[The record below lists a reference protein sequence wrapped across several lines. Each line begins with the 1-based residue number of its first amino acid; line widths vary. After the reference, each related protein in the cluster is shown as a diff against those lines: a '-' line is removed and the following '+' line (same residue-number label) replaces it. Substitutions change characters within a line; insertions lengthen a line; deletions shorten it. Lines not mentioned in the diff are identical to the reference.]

1 MKKYFYLFFVA
12 LFATMSFALTSCSDD
27 DDEPNDPNNDTAT
40 FTYNGEKL
48 YVRDSG
54 TLDNI
59 KIDNMMQMG
68 FSLYK
73 TSDPYSGEDLDIYPK
88 ASVTLEIKPFD
99 VNTTPKGTKL
109 NIVTSRYTWI
119 EDYSNGFQIGSQNTS
134 GVEYYFKPTSGEV
147 SFGGYDSKNNTVTI
161 KVNLTMTNQS
171 KSTTLNGTVVCEYEA
186 DSYTS
191 SEYGGSDYPY

>member
-1 MKKYFYLFFVA
+1 MKKYFYLLLVA
-12 LFATMSFALTSCSDD
+12 FFATMSVTFISCSDD
-27 DDEPNDPNNDTAT
+27 DDESDDPTNNSAT
-40 FTYNGEKL
+40 FAYNDEKL

-73 TSDPYSGEDLDIYPK
+73 TSDPYSGEDMDIYPF

-99 VNTTPKGTKL
+99 VSATPKGTKL
-109 NIVTSRYTWI
+109 DVITSRYTWI
-119 EDYSNGFQIGSQNTS
+119 EDYSNGFHIGTQNVS

-147 SFGGYDSKNNTVTI
+147 SFERYDSKSNAVVF
-161 KVNLTMTNQS
+161 KVNLTMANPS
-171 KSTTLNGTVVCEYEA
+171 KSVRLNGTVVCEYEA
-186 DSYTS
+186 DSYVS
-191 SEYGGSDYPY
+191 SEYGGGDYPY